1 MHLAKATPMSDDR
14 RRFTRVPFD
23 AQTSLRQDG
32 VDIDVQLVDLSLHG
46 LLVLEPKGWIQ
57 VSNTGQFDA
66 VIELAEGSQIRMDVH
81 LAHAEE
87 GLLGFECDYID
98 LDSISHLKR
107 LVALNTGDEKL
118 LERELGGLL

>member
-1 MHLAKATPMSDDR
+1 MSEDR
-14 RRFTRVPFD
+14 RRFTRIPFD

-32 VDIDVQLVDLSLHG
+32 VEFDVQLVDVSLHG
-46 LLVLEPKGWIQ
+46 LLVIQ
-57 VSNTGQFDA
+57 PPDWTAVSDHAQFNA
-66 VIELAEGSQIRMDVH
+66 VIQLAEGSQIRMDVH

-87 GLLGFECDYID
+87 GLLGFECDHID

>member
-1 MHLAKATPMSDDR
+1 MSEDR

-23 AQTSLRQDG
+23 ARTLLRQDG
-32 VDIDVQLVDLSLHG
+32 VDIEVQLVDLSLHG
-46 LLVLEPKGWIQ
+46 LLVLEPERWNH
-57 VSNTGQFDA
+57 VSEDAQFNA

-107 LVALNTGDEKL
+107 LIALNTGDEKL

>member
-1 MHLAKATPMSDDR
+1 MSEDR

-23 AQTSLRQDG
+23 ARTLLRQDG
-32 VDIDVQLVDLSLHG
+32 VDIEVQLVDLSLHG
-46 LLVLEPKGWIQ
+46 LLVLEPERWDH
-57 VSNTGQFDA
+57 VSA

-87 GLLGFECDYID
+87 GLLGFECDHID

-107 LVALNTGDEKL
+107 LIALNTGDEKL

>member
-1 MHLAKATPMSDDR
+1 MSEDR

-23 AQTSLRQDG
+23 ASTHLRQDG
-32 VDIDVQLVDLSLHG
+32 VEIEVQLVDLSLHG
-46 LLVLEPKGWIQ
+46 LLILEPPGWDH
-57 VSNTGQFDA
+57 VSPNTQFNA
-66 VIELAEGSQIRMDVH
+66 VIDLAESSQIRMDVH

-87 GLLGFECDYID
+87 GLLGFECDHID

-107 LVALNTGDEKL
+107 LIALNTGDEKL

>member
-1 MHLAKATPMSDDR
+1 MSEDR

-23 AQTSLRQDG
+23 ARTLLRQDG
-32 VDIDVQLVDLSLHG
+32 VDIEVQLVDLSLHG
-46 LLVLEPKGWIQ
+46 LLVLEPERWDH
-57 VSNTGQFDA
+57 VSEDAQFNA

-87 GLLGFECDYID
+87 GLLGFECDHID

-107 LVALNTGDEKL
+107 LIALNTGDEKL

>member
-1 MHLAKATPMSDDR
+1 MSEDR

-23 AQTSLRQDG
+23 ARTLLRQEG
-32 VDIDVQLVDLSLHG
+32 VDIEVQLIDLSLHG
-46 LLVLEPKGWIQ
+46 LLVLEPESWDH
-57 VSNTGQFDA
+57 VSKDAQFNA

-87 GLLGFECDYID
+87 GLLGFECDHID

-107 LVALNTGDEKL
+107 LIALNTGDEKL

>member
-1 MHLAKATPMSDDR
+1 MSEER

-23 AQTSLRQDG
+23 ARTYLRQDG
-32 VDIDVQLVDLSLHG
+32 VDIEVQLIDLSLQG
-46 LLVLEPKGWIQ
+46 LLVLEPEGWKQ
-57 VSNTGQFDA
+57 VSEQGQFNA

-87 GLLGFECDYID
+87 GLLGFECDHID

-107 LVALNTGDEKL
+107 LIALNTGDEKL